1 MSTGLEPGVIRK
13 LDEVVV
19 NRIAAGE
26 IIQRPANALK
36 ELLENS
42 LDAQS
47 SHIQVN
53 VKSGGLKLLQIQ
65 DNGTGIRKEDL
76 GIVCERFTTS
86 KLARFEDLS
95 QIATFGFR
103 GEALASISHVAHLSI
118 QTKTAKEKCGFK
130 ATYADGKLQG
140 QPKPCAGNQGTIISI
155 EDLFYNMTQR
165 RQALRSPAEEFQKLS
180 EVLAR
185 YAVHNPRVGFTLRKQ
200 GEAQPALRTPV
211 GSSRTENIR
220 IIYGAGIAKELLEFT
235 HRDEVFKFEA
245 ECLITQ
251 VNYSAKKSQM
261 LLFINQRLVESAGES
276 VFYTLADGNLS
287 LAHPTALKAAVDSVY
302 STYLPRGQH
311 PFLYMSLTLPPQ
323 NLDVNVHPTKHEVH
337 FLYQDEIVER
347 LKQQV
352 EARLLGSNSTR
363 TFYKQLRLP
372 GAPDL
377 DETQTADKTQRIYPK
392 EMVRTD
398 ANEQK
403 LDKFLAPLIKRD
415 SGVSSNSSQ
424 ELPPLPD
431 ESFRQTAA
439 RKSREVRLSSVLDMR
454 QRIERQC
461 SVQLRSTL
469 KNLVYVGCV
478 DEQRALFQHETHL
491 YLCNMRSFSEELFY
505 QRLVYEFQNCPG
517 ISLTPSLPLKDLLML
532 ALESEAAGWTS
543 DDGDKDELASSAA
556 EILQQKAPI
565 MREYFSLRISEEGQL
580 ESLPSLV
587 SQHRPNVAH
596 LPVYL
601 LRLAT
606 EVDWDQEARCFETFC
621 RETAKFYSQLDWG
634 DGVEAG
640 HPRWT
645 TEHVLF
651 PAFKKYLLP
660 PARLRDQ
667 IYELTN
673 LPTLYK
679 VFERC

>member
-1 MSTGLEPGVIRK
+1 MSVHLEPGVIRK

-47 SHIQVN
+47 SHIQVQ
-53 VKSGGLKLLQIQ
+53 VKAGGLKLLQIQ
-65 DNGTGIRKEDL
+65 DNGTGIRREDL
-76 GIVCERFTTS
+76 EIVCERFTTS
-86 KLARFEDLS
+86 KLARFEDLA

-118 QTKTAKEKCGFK
+118 QTKTAKEKCGYK

-140 QPKPCAGNQGTIISI
+140 APKPCAGNQGTIISI
-155 EDLFYNMTQR
+155 EDLFYNMPQR
-165 RQALRSPAEEFQKLS
+165 RQALRSPAEEFQRLS
-180 EVLAR
+180 DVLAR

-211 GSSRTENIR
+211 ASSRAENIR
-220 IIYGAGIAKELLEFT
+220 IIYGAAISKELLEFN

-245 ECLITQ
+245 DCLITQ
-251 VNYSAKKSQM
+251 VNFSAKKSQM
-261 LLFINQRLVESAGES
+261 LLFINQRLVES
-276 VFYTLADGNLS
+276 
-287 LAHPTALKAAVDSVY
+287 PALKTAVDSVY
-302 STYLPRGQH
+302 ATYLPRGHH
-311 PFLYMSLTLPPQ
+311 PFIYMSLTLPPQ

-347 LKQQV
+347 IKQQV

-377 DETQTADKTQRIYPK
+377 DETQSADRTQRIYPK

-398 ANEQK
+398 ASEQK
-403 LDKFLAPLIKRD
+403 LDKFLAPLAKSD
-415 SGVSSNSSQ
+415 SGVSSSSSQ
-424 ELPPLPD
+424 EERPSLPE
-431 ESFRQTAA
+431 ESFRVTAA
-439 RKSREVRLSSVLDMR
+439 KKSREVRLSSVLDMR
-454 QRIERQC
+454 QRVERQC

-469 KNLVYVGCV
+469 KNMVYVGCV
-478 DEQRALFQHETHL
+478 DERRALFQHETHL
-491 YLCNMRSFSEELFY
+491 YLCNTRSFSEELFY
-505 QRLVYEFQNCPG
+505 QRLIYEFQNCSQITMNP
-517 ISLTPSLPLKDLLML
+517 PLPLKELLML
-532 ALESEAAGWTS
+532 SLESEAAGWTS
-543 DDGDKDELASSAA
+543 EDGDKTELAFSAV
-556 EILQQKAPI
+556 EILLRKAPI
-565 MREYFSLRISEEGQL
+565 MREYFGLRISEEGQL

-587 SQHRPNVAH
+587 PQHRPNVAH

-606 EVDWDQEARCFETFC
+606 EVDWEQEARCFETFC
-621 RETAKFYSQLDWG
+621 RETARFYSQMDWREG
-634 DGVEAG
+634 SAAA

-645 TEHVLF
+645 MEHVLF

-660 PARLRDQ
+660 PPRLKDQ

>member
-1 MSTGLEPGVIRK
+1 MSVDLEPGVIRK

-47 SHIQVN
+47 SHIQVQ
-53 VKSGGLKLLQIQ
+53 VKAGGLKLLQIQ
-65 DNGTGIRKEDL
+65 DNGTGIRREDL
-76 GIVCERFTTS
+76 AIVCERFTTS
-86 KLARFEDLS
+86 KLARFEDLA

-118 QTKTAKEKCGFK
+118 QTKTAKEKCGYK

-140 QPKPCAGNQGTIISI
+140 HPKPCAGNQGTIICI
-155 EDLFYNMTQR
+155 EDLFYNMPQR
-165 RQALRSPAEEFQKLS
+165 RQALRSPAEEFQRLS
-180 EVLAR
+180 DVLAR

-211 GSSRTENIR
+211 SSSRSENIR
-220 IIYGAGIAKELLEFT
+220 IIYGSAISKELLEFS

-245 ECLITQ
+245 NCLITQ
-251 VNYSAKKSQM
+251 VNYSAKKSHM
-261 LLFINQRLVESAGES
+261 LLFINQRLVES
-276 VFYTLADGNLS
+276 
-287 LAHPTALKAAVDSVY
+287 PALKTAVDSVY
-302 STYLPRGQH
+302 ATYLPRGHH
-311 PFLYMSLTLPPQ
+311 PFIYMSLTLPPQ

-372 GAPDL
+372 GAPNL
-377 DETQTADKTQRIYPK
+377 DETQSGDKTQRIYPK

-403 LDKFLAPLIKRD
+403 LDKFLAPLTKTD
-415 SGVSSNSSQ
+415 SGVSSSSSQ
-424 ELPPLPD
+424 EALPLPE
-431 ESFRQTAA
+431 ESFRVTAA
-439 RKSREVRLSSVLDMR
+439 KKSREVRLSSVLDMR
-454 QRIERQC
+454 QRVERQC

-469 KNLVYVGCV
+469 KNLVFVGCV
-478 DEQRALFQHETHL
+478 DERRALFQHETHL
-491 YLCNMRSFSEELFY
+491 YLCNTRSFSEELFY
-505 QRLVYEFQNCPG
+505 QRLIYQFQNCSEITMNP
-517 ISLTPSLPLKDLLML
+517 PLPVKELLML
-532 ALESEAAGWTS
+532 SLDSEAAGWTS
-543 DDGDKDELASSAA
+543 EDGDKTDLSVSAA
-556 EILQQKAPI
+556 EILLKKAPI
-565 MREYFSLRISEEGQL
+565 MREYFGLRISEEGQL
-580 ESLPSLV
+580 ESLPSLIP
-587 SQHRPNVAH
+587 QHRPNVAH
-596 LPVYL
+596 LPVYM

-606 EVDWDQEARCFETFC
+606 EVDWEQEARCFETFC
-621 RETAKFYSQLDWG
+621 RETARFYSQIVWG
-634 DGVEAG
+634 EGSAAG

-645 TEHVLF
+645 IEHVLF

-660 PARLRDQ
+660 PPRLKDQ

>member
-1 MSTGLEPGVIRK
+1 MPEDLEPGVIRK

-47 SHIQVN
+47 SHIQVH
-53 VKSGGLKLLQIQ
+53 VKAGGLKLLQIQ
-65 DNGTGIRKEDL
+65 DNGTGIRREDL
-76 GIVCERFTTS
+76 AIVCERFTTS
-86 KLARFEDLS
+86 KLTCFEDLS

-140 QPKPCAGNQGTIISI
+140 PPKPCAGNQGTIICI
-155 EDLFYNMTQR
+155 EDLFYNMPQR
-165 RQALRSPAEEFQKLS
+165 RQALRSPAEELQRLS

-185 YAVHNPRVGFTLRKQ
+185 YAVHNPTVGFTLRKQ
-200 GEAQPALRTPV
+200 GDAQPALRTPV
-211 GSSRTENIR
+211 NSSRSENIR
-220 IIYGAGIAKELLEFT
+220 IIYGAAISKELLGFS
-235 HRDEVFKFEA
+235 HRDEVFKFDA

-261 LLFINQRLVESAGES
+261 LLFINQRLVES
-276 VFYTLADGNLS
+276 
-287 LAHPTALKAAVDSVY
+287 PALKTAVDSVY
-302 STYLPRGQH
+302 ATYLPRGHH
-311 PFLYMSLTLPPQ
+311 PFVYMSLTLPPQ

-337 FLYQDEIVER
+337 FLYQEEIVDR
-347 LKQQV
+347 IKQQV
-352 EARLLGSNSTR
+352 EAQLLGSNSTR

-377 DETQTADKTQRIYPK
+377 DETQSADKTQRIYPK
-392 EMVRTD
+392 ELVRTD
-398 ANEQK
+398 ATEQK
-403 LDKFLAPLIKRD
+403 LDKFLAPLVKSD
-415 SGVSSNSSQ
+415 SGASSSSSQ
-424 ELPPLPD
+424 EAPRLPE
-431 ESFRQTAA
+431 ESFRVTAA

-454 QRIERQC
+454 QRVERQC

-478 DEQRALFQHETHL
+478 DEKRALFQHETHL
-491 YLCNMRSFSEELFY
+491 YLCNTRAFSEELFY
-505 QRLVYEFQNCPG
+505 QRMIYEFQNCSEITIAP
-517 ISLTPSLPLKDLLML
+517 PLPLKDLLML
-532 ALESEAAGWTS
+532 SLESEAAGWTPE
-543 DDGDKDELASSAA
+543 DGNKGELADSAA
-556 EILQQKAPI
+556 EILLKKAPI
-565 MREYFSLRISEEGQL
+565 MREYFGLRISEEGML
-580 ESLPSLV
+580 ESLPSLLH
-587 SQHRPNVAH
+587 QYRPCVTL

-606 EVDWDQEARCFETFC
+606 EVDWEQEAQCFETFC
-621 RETAKFYSQLDWG
+621 RETARFYSQLDWREG
-634 DGVEAG
+634 ATAG
-640 HPRWT
+640 YSKWT
-645 TEHVLF
+645 MEHVLF

-660 PARLRDQ
+660 PPRIKDQ

-673 LPTLYK
+673 LPNLYK

>member
-1 MSTGLEPGVIRK
+1 MEPGVIRK

-47 SHIQVN
+47 SHIQVQ
-53 VKSGGLKLLQIQ
+53 VKAGGLKLLQIQ
-65 DNGTGIRKEDL
+65 DNGTGIRREDL
-76 GIVCERFTTS
+76 AIVCERFTTS
-86 KLARFEDLS
+86 KLSRFEDLA

-103 GEALASISHVAHLSI
+103 GEALASISHVAHLGI
-118 QTKTAKEKCGFK
+118 QTKTAQEKCGYK
-130 ATYADGKLQG
+130 ATYADGKLQA

-155 EDLFYNMTQR
+155 EDLFYNMPQR
-165 RQALRSPAEEFQKLS
+165 RQALRSPAEEFQRLS
-180 EVLAR
+180 DVLAR

-211 GSSRTENIR
+211 ASSRAENIR
-220 IIYGAGIAKELLEFT
+220 IIYGAAISKELLEFS

-245 ECLITQ
+245 DCLITQ

-261 LLFINQRLVESAGES
+261 LLFINQRLVES
-276 VFYTLADGNLS
+276 
-287 LAHPTALKAAVDSVY
+287 PALKTAVDSVY
-302 STYLPRGQH
+302 ATYLPRGHH
-311 PFLYMSLTLPPQ
+311 PFVYMSLTLPPQ

-377 DETQTADKTQRIYPK
+377 DETQSADKTQRIYPK

-398 ANEQK
+398 ASEQK
-403 LDKFLAPLIKRD
+403 LDKFLAPLTKSD
-415 SGVSSNSSQ
+415 SGVSSTSSQ
-424 ELPPLPD
+424 EAPPPLPE
-431 ESFRQTAA
+431 ESFRITAA
-439 RKSREVRLSSVLDMR
+439 KKSREVRLSSVLDMR
-454 QRIERQC
+454 QRVERQC
-461 SVQLRSTL
+461 SVQLRGTL
-469 KNLVYVGCV
+469 KNMVYVGCV
-478 DEQRALFQHETHL
+478 DERRALFQHETHL
-491 YLCNMRSFSEELFY
+491 YLCNTRRFSEELFY
-505 QRLVYEFQNCPG
+505 QRLIYEFQNCSEITINP
-517 ISLTPSLPLKDLLML
+517 PLPLKELLML
-532 ALESEAAGWTS
+532 SLDSEAAGWTPE
-543 DDGDKDELASSAA
+543 DGDKDELAVSAA
-556 EILQQKAPI
+556 EILLKKAPI
-565 MREYFSLRISEEGQL
+565 MREYFGLRISAEGKL

-587 SQHRPNVAH
+587 AQYRPSVAH

-606 EVDWDQEARCFETFC
+606 EVDWEQEAGCFETFC
-621 RETAKFYSQLDWG
+621 RETARFYSQLDWREG
-634 DGVEAG
+634 SGVG
-640 HPRWT
+640 HSRWT
-645 TEHVLF
+645 MEHVLF

-660 PARLRDQ
+660 PPRLKDH

>member
-1 MSTGLEPGVIRK
+1 MAADLEPGVIRK

-47 SHIQVN
+47 SHIQVQ
-53 VKSGGLKLLQIQ
+53 VKAGGLKLLQIQ
-65 DNGTGIRKEDL
+65 DNGTGIRREDL
-76 GIVCERFTTS
+76 AIVCERFTTS
-86 KLARFEDLS
+86 KLTRFEDLS

-118 QTKTAKEKCGFK
+118 QTKTAKEKCGYK

-140 QPKPCAGNQGTIISI
+140 QPKPCAGNQGTIICI
-155 EDLFYNMTQR
+155 EDLFYNMPQR
-165 RQALRSPAEEFQKLS
+165 RQALRSPAEEFQRLS

-185 YAVHNPRVGFTLRKQ
+185 YAVHNPSVGFTLRKQ
-200 GEAQPALRTPV
+200 GDAQPALRTPV
-211 GSSRTENIR
+211 ASSRSENIR
-220 IIYGAGIAKELLEFT
+220 IIYGAAISKELLEFS

-251 VNYSAKKSQM
+251 VNYSAKKCQM
-261 LLFINQRLVESAGES
+261 LLFINQRLVES
-276 VFYTLADGNLS
+276 
-287 LAHPTALKAAVDSVY
+287 TALRTSVDSVY
-302 STYLPRGQH
+302 ATYLPRGHH
-311 PFLYMSLTLPPQ
+311 PFVYMSLTLPPQ

-337 FLYQDEIVER
+337 FLYQEEIADSI
-347 LKQQV
+347 KQQV
-352 EARLLGSNSTR
+352 EARLLGSNATR

-377 DETQTADKTQRIYPK
+377 DETQSADKTQRIYPK
-392 EMVRTD
+392 ELVRTD
-398 ANEQK
+398 SNEQK
-403 LDKFLAPLIKRD
+403 LDKFLAPLVKSD
-415 SGVSSNSSQ
+415 SGMSSSSSQ
-424 ELPPLPD
+424 EAPRLPED
-431 ESFRQTAA
+431 SFRITAA
-439 RKSREVRLSSVLDMR
+439 KKSREVRLSSVLDMR
-454 QRIERQC
+454 RRVERQC

-478 DEQRALFQHETHL
+478 DERRALFQHETRL
-491 YLCNMRSFSEELFY
+491 YMCNTRSFSEELFY
-505 QRLVYEFQNCPG
+505 QRMIYEFQNCSE
-517 ISLTPSLPLKDLLML
+517 ITITPPLPLKELLVL
-532 ALESEAAGWTS
+532 SLESEAAGWTS
-543 DDGDKDELASSAA
+543 EDGDKAELADSAA
-556 EILQQKAPI
+556 DILLKKAPI
-565 MREYFSLRISEEGQL
+565 MREYFGLRISEDGML
-580 ESLPSLV
+580 ESLPSLLH
-587 SQHRPNVAH
+587 QHRPCVAF

-606 EVDWDQEARCFETFC
+606 EVDWEQEVRCFETFC
-621 RETAKFYSQLDWG
+621 RETARFYAQLDWREG
-634 DGVEAG
+634 ATAG
-640 HPRWT
+640 FSRWT
-645 TEHVLF
+645 MEHVLF

-660 PARLRDQ
+660 PPRIKDQ

-673 LPTLYK
+673 LPTLYN

>member
-1 MSTGLEPGVIRK
+1 MADLEPGVIRK

-47 SHIQVN
+47 SHIQVQ
-53 VKSGGLKLLQIQ
+53 VKQGGLKLLQIQ
-65 DNGTGIRKEDL
+65 DNGTGIRKDDL

-86 KLARFEDLS
+86 KLSKFEDLTH
-95 QIATFGFR
+95 IATFGFR

-118 QTKTAKEKCGFK
+118 QTKTAKERCGYK

-155 EDLFYNMTQR
+155 EDLFYNMPQR
-165 RQALRSPAEEFQKLS
+165 RQALRSPADEFQKLS

-200 GEAQPALRTPV
+200 GEAQPSIRTPID
-211 GSSRTENIR
+211 SSRSENIR
-220 IIYGAGIAKELLEFT
+220 IIYGAAISKELLEFS

-245 ECLITQ
+245 ECLVTQ

-261 LLFINQRLVESAGES
+261 LLFINNRLVESTS
-276 VFYTLADGNLS
+276 
-287 LAHPTALKAAVDSVY
+287 LKAALESVY

-311 PFLYMSLTLPPQ
+311 PFIYMSLTLPAQ
-323 NLDVNVHPTKHEVH
+323 NVDVNVHPTKHEVH

-347 LKQQV
+347 LKEQL

-377 DETQTADKTQRIYPK
+377 DETQPGDKTQRVYPK
-392 EMVRTD
+392 ELVRTD
-398 ANEQK
+398 ASEQK
-403 LDKFLAPLIKRD
+403 LEKFFTSLVKSD
-415 SGVSSNSSQ
+415 SGVSSTSS
-424 ELPPLPD
+424 EGAPPLPE

-454 QRIERQC
+454 QRVERNC
-461 SVQLRSTL
+461 SVQLRGII

-478 DEQRALFQHETHL
+478 DERRALFQYETHL
-491 YLCNMRSFSEELFY
+491 YLCNTRAFSEELFY
-505 QRLVYEFQNCPG
+505 QRLLYEFQNCPE
-517 ISLTPSLPLKDLLML
+517 ISLNPPLSVQELIML
-532 ALESEAAGWTS
+532 ALESEAAGWTPE
-543 DDGDKDELASSAA
+543 DGPKKELAESAV

-565 MREYFSLRISEEGQL
+565 MREYFSLRISDEGLL
-580 ESLPSLV
+580 ESLPVLV
-587 SQHRPNVAH
+587 SQHQPNVAH

-606 EVDWDQEARCFETFC
+606 EVDWEEEARCFKTFC
-621 RETAKFYSQLDWG
+621 RETARFYSQLELQSG
-634 DGVEAG
+634 PMSG
-640 HPRWT
+640 HPRWIM
-645 TEHVLF
+645 EHVLF

-660 PARLRDQ
+660 PPRLKEQ

>member
-1 MSTGLEPGVIRK
+1 MSKDLEPGVIRK

-47 SHIQVN
+47 SHIQVQ
-53 VKSGGLKLLQIQ
+53 VKAGGLKLLQIQ
-65 DNGTGIRKEDL
+65 DNGTGIRREDL
-76 GIVCERFTTS
+76 SIVCERFTTS
-86 KLARFEDLS
+86 KLSRFEDLA

-118 QTKTAKEKCGFK
+118 QTKTAKEKCGYK
-130 ATYADGKLQG
+130 ATYADGMLQG

-155 EDLFYNMTQR
+155 EDLFYNMPQR
-165 RQALRSPAEEFQKLS
+165 RQALRSPAEEFQRLS
-180 EVLAR
+180 EVLTR
-185 YAVHNPRVGFTLRKQ
+185 YAVHNPKVGFTLRKQ

-211 GSSRTENIR
+211 GSSRAENIR
-220 IIYGAGIAKELLEFT
+220 IVYGSSISKELLEFN
-235 HRDEVFKFEA
+235 HRDDVFKFEA
-245 ECLITQ
+245 DCLITQ
-251 VNYSAKKSQM
+251 VNYSSKKSQM
-261 LLFINQRLVESAGES
+261 LLFINQRLVESA
-276 VFYTLADGNLS
+276 
-287 LAHPTALKAAVDSVY
+287 ALKTAVDSVY

-311 PFLYMSLTLPPQ
+311 PFVYMSLTLPPQ

-337 FLYQDEIVER
+337 FLYQDEIIE
-347 LKQQV
+347 KIKEQV

-377 DETQTADKTQRIYPK
+377 DETQSADKTQRIYPK
-392 EMVRTD
+392 ELVRTD
-398 ANEQK
+398 ASEQK
-403 LDKFLAPLIKRD
+403 LDKFLAPLVKSE
-415 SGVSSNSSQ
+415 SGGSFSSSQ
-424 ELPPLPD
+424 EAKPLPD
-431 ESFRQTAA
+431 RSFRVTAA
-439 RKSREVRLSSVLDMR
+439 KKTREVRLSSVLDMR
-454 QRIERQC
+454 QRVERQC

-469 KNLVYVGCV
+469 KNMVYVGCV
-478 DEQRALFQHETHL
+478 DERRSLFQHETRL
-491 YLCNMRSFSEELFY
+491 YLCNTRVFCEELFY
-505 QRLVYEFQNCPG
+505 QRLVYDFQNCTE
-517 ISLTPSLPLKDLLML
+517 ITMNPSLPLKELLVL
-532 ALESEAAGWTS
+532 SLDSEAAGWTPE
-543 DDGDKDELASSAA
+543 DGDKAELAASAA
-556 EILQQKAPI
+556 EILVKKAPI
-565 MREYFSLRISEEGQL
+565 MREYFGLRISEMGQL

-587 SQHRPNVAH
+587 PQYRPSIAH

-621 RETAKFYSQLDWG
+621 RETARFYSQLYWREGSDA
-634 DGVEAG
+634 V

-645 TEHVLF
+645 MEHVIF
-651 PAFKKYLLP
+651 PALKKFLLP
-660 PARLRDQ
+660 PPRLKDQ

>member
-1 MSTGLEPGVIRK
+1 MSDLEPGVIRK

-47 SHIQVN
+47 SHIQVQ
-53 VKSGGLKLLQIQ
+53 VKAGGLKLLQIQ

-86 KLARFEDLS
+86 KLSKFEDLTH
-95 QIATFGFR
+95 IATFGFR

-118 QTKTAKEKCGFK
+118 QTKTAKERCGYK

-155 EDLFYNMTQR
+155 EDLFYNMPQR

-200 GEAQPALRTPV
+200 GEAQPSLRTPLN
-211 GSSRTENIR
+211 STRSENIR
-220 IIYGAGIAKELLEFT
+220 IIYGAAISKELLEFS
-235 HRDEVFKFEA
+235 HRDEVFKFDA
-245 ECLITQ
+245 ECLVTQ

-261 LLFINQRLVESAGES
+261 LLFINHRLVES
-276 VFYTLADGNLS
+276 TS
-287 LAHPTALKAAVDSVY
+287 LKTAVESVY

-311 PFLYMSLTLPPQ
+311 PFIYMSLTLPAQ
-323 NLDVNVHPTKHEVH
+323 NVDVNVHPTKHEVH
-337 FLYQDEIVER
+337 FLYQDEIAER
-347 LKQQV
+347 LKEQL

-377 DETQTADKTQRIYPK
+377 DETQPGDKTQRVYPK
-392 EMVRTD
+392 ELVRTD
-398 ANEQK
+398 ASEQK
-403 LDKFLAPLIKRD
+403 LEKFFTSLVKSD
-415 SGVSSNSSQ
+415 SGISSTSS
-424 ELPPLPD
+424 EGAPPLPE

-454 QRIERQC
+454 QRVERNC
-461 SVQLRSTL
+461 SVQLRGIL

-478 DEQRALFQHETHL
+478 DERRALFQYETHL
-491 YLCNMRSFSEELFY
+491 YLCNTRAFAEELFY
-505 QRLVYEFQNCPG
+505 QRLLYEFQNCPE
-517 ISLTPSLPLKDLLML
+517 ISLNPPLSVQELIML
-532 ALESEAAGWTS
+532 ALESEAAGWTPE
-543 DDGDKDELASSAA
+543 DGPKKELAESAV

-565 MREYFSLRISEEGQL
+565 MREYFSLRISDDGLL
-580 ESLPSLV
+580 ESLPTLI
-587 SQHRPNVAH
+587 SQHQPNVAH

-606 EVDWDQEARCFETFC
+606 EVDWEEEVSCFKTFC
-621 RETAKFYSQLDWG
+621 RETARFYSQMECQSG
-634 DGVEAG
+634 SMSG
-640 HPRWT
+640 HPRWIM
-645 TEHVLF
+645 EHVLF

-660 PARLRDQ
+660 PPRLKEQ

>member
-1 MSTGLEPGVIRK
+1 MPEDLEPGVIRK

-47 SHIQVN
+47 THIQVN
-53 VKSGGLKLLQIQ
+53 VKNGGLKLLQIQ
-65 DNGTGIRKEDL
+65 DNGTGIRREDL
-76 GIVCERFTTS
+76 EIVCERFTTS
-86 KLARFEDLS
+86 KLARFEDLA

-103 GEALASISHVAHLSI
+103 GEALASISHVAHLGI
-118 QTKTAKEKCGFK
+118 QTKTAKEKCGYK

-155 EDLFYNMTQR
+155 EDLFYNMPQR
-165 RQALRSPAEEFQKLS
+165 RQALRSPAEEFQRLS

-200 GEAQPALRTPV
+200 GEAQPALRTPAS
-211 GSSRTENIR
+211 SSRAENIR
-220 IIYGAGIAKELLEFT
+220 IIYGAAIAKELLEFS
-235 HRDEVFKFEA
+235 HRDEMFKFEA
-245 ECLITQ
+245 ECLLTQ

-261 LLFINQRLVESAGES
+261 LLFINQRLVES
-276 VFYTLADGNLS
+276 
-287 LAHPTALKAAVDSVY
+287 PALKTAVDAVY
-302 STYLPRGQH
+302 ATYLPRGHH
-311 PFLYMSLTLPPQ
+311 PFVYMSLTLPPQ

-347 LKQQV
+347 LKEQV

-377 DETQTADKTQRIYPK
+377 DETQPGDKTQRVYPK
-392 EMVRTD
+392 ELVRTD
-398 ANEQK
+398 ASEQK
-403 LDKFLAPLIKRD
+403 LDKFLAPLVKSD
-415 SGVSSNSSQ
+415 SGLSSSSSQ
-424 ELPPLPD
+424 EAPPQPD
-431 ESFRQTAA
+431 ESFRVTAA
-439 RKSREVRLSSVLDMR
+439 KKSREVRLSSVLDMR
-454 QRIERQC
+454 QRVERQC

-478 DEQRALFQHETHL
+478 DERRALFQHETHL
-491 YLCNMRSFSEELFY
+491 YLCNTRAFSEELFY
-505 QRLVYEFQNCPG
+505 QRLVYEFQNCQE
-517 ISLTPSLPLKDLLML
+517 ISIKPSLPLKELLTL
-532 ALESEAAGWTS
+532 ALDSEAAGWTPE
-543 DDGDKDELASSAA
+543 DGDKAELAVSAA
-556 EILQQKAPI
+556 EILQNKAPI
-565 MREYFSLRISEEGQL
+565 MREYFGLRISEEGQL
-580 ESLPSLV
+580 ETLPSLV
-587 SQHRPNVAH
+587 AQHRPCVAH

-606 EVDWDQEARCFETFC
+606 EVDWEQEARCFETFC
-621 RETAKFYSQLDWG
+621 RETARFYAQLDLR
-634 DGVEAG
+634 DGAVAPPG

-651 PAFKKYLLP
+651 PAFKRYLLP
-660 PARLRDQ
+660 PPRLKDQ

>member
-1 MSTGLEPGVIRK
+1 MPEDLEPGVIRK

-47 SHIQVN
+47 SHIQVQ
-53 VKSGGLKLLQIQ
+53 VKAGGLKLLQIQ
-65 DNGTGIRKEDL
+65 DNGTGIRREDL
-76 GIVCERFTTS
+76 AIVCERFTTS
-86 KLARFEDLS
+86 KLSRFEDLA

-103 GEALASISHVAHLSI
+103 GEALASISHVAHLAI

-155 EDLFYNMTQR
+155 EDLFYNMPQR
-165 RQALRSPAEEFQKLS
+165 RQALRSPAEEFQRLS
-180 EVLAR
+180 DVLAR
-185 YAVHNPRVGFTLRKQ
+185 YAVHNPHVGFTLRKQ

-211 GSSRTENIR
+211 ASSRSENIR
-220 IIYGAGIAKELLEFT
+220 IIYGSAISKELLEFS
-235 HRDEVFKFEA
+235 HRDDVFKFEA
-245 ECLITQ
+245 DCLITQ

-261 LLFINQRLVESAGES
+261 LLFINQRLVESI
-276 VFYTLADGNLS
+276 
-287 LAHPTALKAAVDSVY
+287 ALKTAIDSVY
-302 STYLPRGQH
+302 ATYLPRGHH
-311 PFLYMSLTLPPQ
+311 PFIYMSLTLPPQ

-352 EARLLGSNSTR
+352 EVRLLGSNSTR

-377 DETQTADKTQRIYPK
+377 DESQAADKTQRIYPK
-392 EMVRTD
+392 ELVRTD
-398 ANEQK
+398 ASEQK
-403 LDKFLAPLIKRD
+403 LDKFLAPLAKSD
-415 SGVSSNSSQ
+415 SGVSSSSSQ
-424 ELPPLPD
+424 EAPLPE
-431 ESFRQTAA
+431 ESFRVAA
-439 RKSREVRLSSVLDMR
+439 AKKNREVRLSSVLDMR
-454 QRIERQC
+454 DRLEQQF
-461 SVQLRSTL
+461 STQLRSIL
-469 KNLVYVGCV
+469 KNIVYVGCV
-478 DEQRALFQHETHL
+478 DECRSLLQQETRL
-491 YLCNMRSFSEELFY
+491 YLCNTRCFSEELFY
-505 QRLVYEFQNCPG
+505 QRLVYQFQNLSEITLNP
-517 ISLTPSLPLKDLLML
+517 PLPLKELLML
-532 ALESEAAGWTS
+532 SLDSEAAGWTPE
-543 DDGDKDELASSAA
+543 DGDKGELAASAA
-556 EILQQKAPI
+556 EILLKKAPI
-565 MREYFSLRISEEGQL
+565 MREYFGLRISEEGNV
-580 ESLPSLV
+580 ESLPSV
-587 SQHRPNVAH
+587 VAQHRPNVAH

-606 EVDWDQEARCFETFC
+606 EVDWEKEARCFDTFC
-621 RETAKFYSQLDWG
+621 RETARFYSKLDWR
-634 DGVEAG
+634 EESAG
-640 HPRWT
+640 SSRWT

-651 PAFKKYLLP
+651 PTFRKYLLP
-660 PARLRDQ
+660 PPRLRDH
-667 IYELTN
+667 IFELTS